1 MMFGTS
7 WRPRFSVSRS
17 WSARFRP
24 PTRRVGARLGALG
37 LTIGSVV
44 VLHPD
49 LPPAQAGPTGRQASL
64 SRSAAKPATATAK
77 PATATSEKAGTEAPR
92 ESIPS
97 AAPAGR
103 PAELD
108 ADTQAELRECQTT
121 LVPGQAVASDSR
133 SRPELVLGRRRVFDR
148 VRGYV
153 CIPSY
158 AISPRPV
165 TQAQYEAVMG
175 VRPHG
180 RDFVA
185 ARPVFVSFVQAVHY
199 CNTVSLGE
207 RLTPCYEVRVG
218 KGGKETVAWPNR
230 GRCTG
235 YRLPAPE
242 EAAAYDRGTDS
253 EWTWAP
259 SALPLYQGEVRSDAP
274 RGFYLVRSSGAAPAG
289 SPGGRH
295 AKR

>member
-1 MMFGTS
+1 MMFGS
-7 WRPRFSVSRS
+7 SFRPRFSLSRS
-17 WSARFRP
+17 PSDPSRP
-24 PTRRVGARLGALG
+24 PTARVGARLGALG
-37 LTIGSVV
+37 LTIGGVV

-49 LPPAQAGPTGRQASL
+49 LPPVQAGPAARQASL
-64 SRSAAKPATATAK
+64 SRSAAKPATSGEK
-77 PATATSEKAGTEAPR
+77 PVTSKPDQAAAEAPR
-92 ESIPS
+92 ESSPA

-103 PAELD
+103 PVELD

-121 LVPGQAVASDSR
+121 LVPGKAVASDSR
-133 SRPELVLGRRRVFDR
+133 NRPELVLGRRRVFDR

-165 TQAQYEAVMG
+165 TQAQYEAVTG

-185 ARPVFVSFVQAVHY
+185 TRPVFVSFVQAVHY
-199 CNTVSLGE
+199 CNTVSLSE
-207 RLTPCYEVRVG
+207 RLTPCYEVRVD
-218 KGGKETVAWPNR
+218 KKGKETVSWPNR

-259 SALPLYQGEVRSDAP
+259 SALPLYQAEMRSDAP
-274 RGFYLVRSSGAAPAG
+274 RGFYLVRGSAPAVA